1 MDWEMVLRPRCLP
14 AALLL
19 CLLALVAAVPTAS
32 ADHRHDGDGGGYV
45 DDGTYDT
52 DGGGYYDDGSSEYDN
67 GGSVPVTT
75 TEPTDTNVEQDA
87 PYTDDDTLDPEPA
100 PAPVLPTVPVTK
112 TVLGTVAKLRTDG
125 KAAIPRGAPKRV
137 QALIAAA
144 NQIVGK
150 PYKWGGG
157 HAKLIDK
164 GYDCSGAVSFALIGA
179 GVLSS
184 PMVSGTLAKWQVA
197 GGGKWLSIHANKGH
211 VYLEVAGLR
220 LDTSPV
226 GDPTRRSGVR
236 WRPVIGR
243 RAGFH
248 TRHVLGL

>member
-1 MDWEMVLRPRCLP
+1 MVLRRLP
-14 AALLL
+14 AVLLC
-19 CLLALVAAVPTAS
+19 CLLALVAAPAVAS
-32 ADHRHDGDGGGYV
+32 ADRFHDGDGGGYV

-52 DGGGYYDDGSSEYDN
+52 DGGGYYDDGSSDSDN
-67 GGSVPVTT
+67 GGAVPVT
-75 TEPTDTNVEQDA
+75 PADPADAGAVEQDA
-87 PYTDDDTLDPEPA
+87 PYTGDDTLDPEPVAPA
-100 PAPVLPTVPVTK
+100 PAPVLPTIPVAK
-112 TVLGTVAKLRTDG
+112 TIPGTVAKLRTDG

-144 NQIVGK
+144 NKIVGK

-157 HAKLIDK
+157 HAKLVDR

-179 GVLSS
+179 GVLAS
-184 PMVSGTLAKWQVA
+184 PMVSGTLAKWQA
-197 GGGKWLSIHANKGH
+197 GGGGKWLSIYANKGH

-226 GDPTRRSGVR
+226 GDPTRRGGVR

-243 RAGFH
+243 RTGFH
-248 TRHVLGL
+248 ARHVLGL